1 MDTIYDFLVVNKL
14 PVGGGLIAVVMLW
27 DKMKLAFASVKSK
40 IKFPSLSKTE
50 PDQELAD
57 QSAIKHIRDR
67 AAYFGDK
74 ELTLLIKEI
83 DTRFYDIHSGV
94 KNEK

>member
-14 PVGGGLIAVVMLW
+14 PVGGGLIVIVMLW
-27 DKMKLAFASVKSK
+27 DKMKLAFASVKGK
-40 IKFPSLSKTE
+40 IKLPSLSKTG
-50 PDQELAD
+50 PDQEFAD
-57 QSAIKHIRDR
+57 QSAIRHLRDR
-67 AAYFGDK
+67 AASFGDK
-74 ELTLLIKEI
+74 ELNLLIKEI

>member
-1 MDTIYDFLVVNKL
+1 MDTIYDFLVANKL
-14 PVGGGLIAVVMLW
+14 PVGGGLIAIIMLW
-27 DKMKLAFASVKSK
+27 DKMKLAFAGVKGK
-40 IKFPSLSKTE
+40 IKLPSLSKAE

-57 QSAIKHIRDR
+57 QSSIKHLRDR
-67 AAYFGDK
+67 AASFGDK

-83 DTRFYDIHSGV
+83 HTRFYDIHSGV

>member
-1 MDTIYDFLVVNKL
+1 MDTIYDFLVANKL
-14 PVGGGLIAVVMLW
+14 PVGGGLIAIVMLW
-27 DKMKLAFASVKSK
+27 DKIKVTFGSFKGK
-40 IKFPSLSKTE
+40 IKLPVLSKAE

-57 QSAIKHIRDR
+57 QSAIKHLRDR
-67 AAYFGDK
+67 AASFGDK